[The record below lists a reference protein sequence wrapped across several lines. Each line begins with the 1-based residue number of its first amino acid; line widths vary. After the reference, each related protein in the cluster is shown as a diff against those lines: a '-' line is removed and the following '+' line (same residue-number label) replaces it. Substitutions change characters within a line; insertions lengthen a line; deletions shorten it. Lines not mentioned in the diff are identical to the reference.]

1 MLLLGCYGDRWGIS
15 QEEYIRPTSIVP
27 KYGPGNPP
35 SYSVVDSNHHCLRQQ
50 RLLFYQEHVF
60 TSSGAEEALALLL
73 SENARQKAEIS
84 ELSKKLA
91 VYHEY
96 CVCFQDEVC

>member
-1 MLLLGCYGDRWGIS
+1 MRSEPCTELAD
-15 QEEYIRPTSIVP
+15 
-27 KYGPGNPP
+27 
-35 SYSVVDSNHHCLRQQ
+35 LRQ

-60 TSSGAEEALALLL
+60 SSPDAEEALALLL

-91 VYHEY
+91 VYDEY
-96 CVCFQDEVC
+96 CVCFGQEV